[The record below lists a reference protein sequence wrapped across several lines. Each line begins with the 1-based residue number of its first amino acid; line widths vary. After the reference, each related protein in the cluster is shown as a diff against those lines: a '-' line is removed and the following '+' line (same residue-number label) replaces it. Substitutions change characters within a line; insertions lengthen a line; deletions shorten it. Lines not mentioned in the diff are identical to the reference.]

1 LVPADGALQS
11 SGPYDAG
18 GMGSTIVGLISVPF
32 FTGAIGYVTNWT
44 GIWMLFEPVQ
54 FAGVKVPGLS
64 KIVHGIMPRKVQ
76 QIPGLMEGGL
86 GWQGIIPSR
95 AAKMGS
101 IAVDKGIAK
110 VGSPKEFYDQ
120 LEPDRIAE
128 HILESAQGEIRGMVE
143 EIMQRDHP
151 EIWSELPP
159 QLRERVHRRVQEQ
172 LPEIVKSVTDDL
184 GENIDQLLDIKLMVI
199 RNIERNPELSNRI
212 FRAIGRRE
220 LRLIINLGFVFGF
233 TFGIPTAIITE
244 VIFPGAWFLLP
255 ALGVFIGWA
264 TNWLAIWMIFEP
276 VEPKRIL
283 GIKVHG
289 LFIRRQQEVADVYA
303 LIIANDVITLNQ
315 IGEALIEG
323 PQSDRTRQ
331 MIESAMRPAVDRAVG
346 SARPVVRMAVGPREY
361 DALRESVASE
371 AVDYTMTPLR
381 DEDFNREQSKRIRR
395 LIRDR
400 MREMSH
406 KDFSEMLRTVIRED
420 EWLLYLHGG
429 VLGFGGGLLHLA
441 FFG

>member
-1 LVPADGALQS
+1 V
-11 SGPYDAG
+11 G
-18 GMGSTIVGLISVPF
+18 GTIVGLISVPF

-54 FAGVKVPGLS
+54 FKGIHVPGLS

-76 QIPGLMEGGL
+76 QIPGLMNGGM

-95 AAKMGS
+95 ASKMGS

-110 VGSPKEFYDQ
+110 VGSPKDFYEQ
-120 LEPDRIAE
+120 LDPERIAQ
-128 HILESAQGEIRGMVE
+128 HMLESARGDIRGMVE

-151 EIWSELPP
+151 DIWNELPP
-159 QLRERVHRRVQEQ
+159 QLRERVHKRVQEQ
-172 LPEIVKSVTDDL
+172 LPDIVKSVTDEL
-184 GENIDQLLDIKLMVI
+184 GENIDQLLDVKLMVI
-199 RNIERNPELSNRI
+199 RNIEKNPELSNRI

-233 TFGIPTAIITE
+233 LFGVPTAVVTE
-244 VIFPGAWFLLP
+244 LVFPSAWYLLP
-255 ALGVFIGWA
+255 VLGVFIGWA

-276 VEPKRIL
+276 VEPRKIL
-283 GIKVHG
+283 GVKMQG

-303 LIIANDVITLNQ
+303 LIIANEVITLNQ
-315 IGEALIEG
+315 IGIALTEG
-323 PQSDRTRQ
+323 PQADRTRQ
-331 MIESAMRPAVDRAVG
+331 MIETSMRPAVDRAVG
-346 SARPVVRMAVGPREY
+346 SARPVIRMAVGTREY
-361 DALRESVASE
+361 DALRDSVATE

-381 DEDFNREQSKRIRR
+381 DEDFNREQSKRIRV

-420 EWLLYLHGG
+420 EWLLYLHGA
-429 VLGFGGGLLHLA
+429 VLGLGGGLLHLA

>member
-1 LVPADGALQS
+1 MGGELFSVLTVP
-11 SGPYDAG
+11 
-18 GMGSTIVGLISVPF
+18 I

-44 GIWMLFEPVQ
+44 GIWMLFEPVR
-54 FAGVKVPGLS
+54 FAGVHVPGLS
-64 KIVHGIMPRKVQ
+64 KVVHGIMPRKIQ

-110 VGSPKEFYDQ
+110 VGGAKDFYEQ
-120 LEPDRIAE
+120 LDPERVAE
-128 HILESAQGEIRGMVE
+128 HMLETARGDMRGMVE
-143 EIMQRDHP
+143 RIMRRDHP
-151 EIWSELPP
+151 DVWNDLPP

-172 LPEIVKSVTDDL
+172 LPDVVRAITDEIGD
-184 GENIDQLLDIKLMVI
+184 NIDQLLDVKLMVV

-220 LRLIINLGFVFGF
+220 LRLIINLGFAFGF
-233 TFGIPTAIITE
+233 LFGIPTAVITE
-244 VIFPGAWFLLP
+244 IVFPSAWFLLP
-255 ALGVFIGWA
+255 VIGVFIGWA

-276 VEPKRIL
+276 VEPKTIL
-283 GIKVHG
+283 GVKLHG

-303 LIIANDVITLNQ
+303 LIIANEVITLNQ
-315 IGEALIEG
+315 IGEALTEG

-331 MIESAMRPAVDRAVG
+331 MIEAAMRPAVDRAAG
-346 SARPVVRMAVGPREY
+346 AARPVVRMAVGTREY
-361 DALRESVASE
+361 DALRDSIASE
-371 AVDYTMTPLR
+371 AVDYTMTPLQ
-381 DEDFNREQSKRIRR
+381 DESFNREQSKRVRR

-406 KDFSEMLRTVIRED
+406 RDFSEMLRTVIRED
-420 EWLLYLHGG
+420 EWLLYLHGA

>member
-1 LVPADGALQS
+1 MGGNIFALI
-11 SGPYDAG
+11 
-18 GMGSTIVGLISVPF
+18 TVPF

-44 GIWMLFEPVQ
+44 GIWMLFEPVT
-54 FAGVKVPGLS
+54 FKGVQVPGLS
-64 KIVHGIMPRKVQ
+64 KLVHGIMPRKVQ
-76 QIPGLMEGGL
+76 QIPGLMSGGL

-101 IAVDKGIAK
+101 IAVDKGISK
-110 VGSPKEFYDQ
+110 VGGAKDFYEQ
-120 LEPDRIAE
+120 LDPERVAE
-128 HILESAQGEIRGMVE
+128 HMLESARGDIRGMVE
-143 EIMQRDHP
+143 EIMLRDHA
-151 EIWSELPP
+151 EIWNELPP
-159 QLRERVHRRVQEQ
+159 QLRERVHKRVQEQ
-172 LPEIVKSVTDDL
+172 LPDIVRSITDEL

-220 LRLIINLGFVFGF
+220 LKLIINLGFVFGF
-233 TFGIPTAIITE
+233 VFGIPTAVLTE
-244 VIFPGAWFLLP
+244 VVFPNAWYLLP
-255 ALGVFIGWA
+255 VCGVFIGWT

-276 VEPKRIL
+276 IEPKRIL
-283 GIKVHG
+283 GIKFQG
-289 LFIRRQQEVADVYA
+289 LFIRRQHEVADVYA
-303 LIIANDVITLNQ
+303 LIIANEVVTLNQ
-315 IGEALIEG
+315 IGEALTEG

-331 MIESAMRPAVDRAVG
+331 MIEGAMRPAVDRAVG
-346 SARPVVRMAVGPREY
+346 SARPVVRLAVGTREY
-361 DALRESVASE
+361 DSLREAVAAE
-371 AVDYTMTPLR
+371 AVDYTTKPLQ
-381 DEDFNREQSKRIRR
+381 DEGFNREQSKRIRV

-420 EWLLYLHGG
+420 EWLLYLHGA

>member
-1 LVPADGALQS
+1 
-11 SGPYDAG
+11 
-18 GMGSTIVGLISVPF
+18 MGSELIALISVPF

-44 GIWMLFEPVQ
+44 GIWMLFEPVE
-54 FAGVKVPGLS
+54 FAGVHVPGLS
-64 KIVHGIMPRKVQ
+64 KLVHGIMPRKVQ
-76 QIPGLMEGGL
+76 QIPGLMNGGL

-101 IAVDKGIAK
+101 IAVDKGISK

-120 LEPDRIAE
+120 LDPERIAE
-128 HILESAQGEIRGMVE
+128 HMIDSARGDLREMVE
-143 EIMQRDHP
+143 RIMQRDHP
-151 EIWSELPP
+151 ELWNELPP
-159 QLRERVHRRVQEQ
+159 QLRERIHARVQEQ
-172 LPEIVKSVTDDL
+172 LPDIVRAVTDDI
-184 GENIDQLLDIKLMVI
+184 GRNIDQLLDIKLMVI

-220 LRLIINLGFVFGF
+220 QRLIINLGFVFGF
-233 TFGIPTAIITE
+233 VFGIPTAVITE
-244 VIFPGAWFLLP
+244 VVFPGMWYLLP

-276 VEPKRIL
+276 VEPRRIL

-289 LFIRRQQEVADVYA
+289 LFIRRQREVADVYA
-303 LIIANDVITLNQ
+303 LIIANEVITLNQ
-315 IGEALIEG
+315 IGEALMEG
-323 PQSDRTRQ
+323 PQADRTRH
-331 MIESAMRPAVDRAVG
+331 MIEGAMRPAVDRAVG
-346 SARPVVRMAVGPREY
+346 SARPVVRLAVGTEGY
-361 DALRESVASE
+361 DALRRSVATE
-371 AVDYTMTPLR
+371 AVDYTLTPLQ
-381 DEDFNREQSKRIRR
+381 DERFNREQSKRIRR

-420 EWLLYLHGG
+420 EWLLYLHGA

>member
-1 LVPADGALQS
+1 MDTRELIGVL
-11 SGPYDAG
+11 
-18 GMGSTIVGLISVPF
+18 TIPLFS
-32 FTGAIGYVTNWT
+32 GAIGYATNWT
-44 GIWMLFEPVQ
+44 GVWMLFNPVR
-54 FAGVKVPGLS
+54 FRGFELPGLGALA
-64 KIVHGIMPRKVQ
+64 KLLPRKVQ
-76 QIPGLMEGGL
+76 QVPGIMNGGV

-110 VGSPKEFYDQ
+110 VGSPKEFYEQ
-120 LEPDRIAE
+120 LDPQRLAQ
-128 HILESAQGEIRGMVE
+128 HMLESARGDIREMVE
-143 EIMQRDHP
+143 NIMQRDHP
-151 EIWSELPP
+151 DIWNELPP
-159 QLRERVHRRVQEQ
+159 RLRERVHRRVEEQ
-172 LPEIVKSVTDDL
+172 LPEIVRTITDEI
-184 GENIDQLLDIKLMVI
+184 GENVDQLLDIKLMVI

-233 TFGIPTAIITE
+233 AFGIPTSIITE
-244 VIFPGAWFLLP
+244 VVFPNAWFLLP
-255 ALGVFIGWA
+255 VIGVFIGWA

-276 VEPKRIL
+276 VEPKKIL
-283 GIKVHG
+283 GVKVHG
-289 LFIRRQQEVADVYA
+289 LFIRRQEQVSDVYA
-303 LIIANDVITLNQ
+303 LIIANEVITLNQ
-315 IGEALIEG
+315 IGEALTEG

-331 MIESAMRPAVDRAVG
+331 MIEGAMRPAVDRAVG
-346 SARPVVRMAVGPREY
+346 SARPVVRLAVGTEEY
-361 DALRESVASE
+361 DSMRESIATE

-381 DEDFNREQSKRIRR
+381 DEDFNREQSKRIRV

-420 EWLLYLHGG
+420 EWLLYLHGA

>member
-1 LVPADGALQS
+1 MGGQIFALI
-11 SGPYDAG
+11 
-18 GMGSTIVGLISVPF
+18 TVPF

-54 FAGVKVPGLS
+54 FKGVHVPGLS
-64 KIVHGIMPRKVQ
+64 KIVHGIMPRKIQ
-76 QIPGLMEGGL
+76 QIPGLMNGGL

-110 VGSPKEFYDQ
+110 VGSPKDFYDQ
-120 LEPDRIAE
+120 LEPRRIAQ
-128 HILESAQGEIRGMVE
+128 HMLESARGDIRGMVE

-151 EIWSELPP
+151 DLWNELPP
-159 QLRERVHRRVQEQ
+159 QLRERVHRRVQDQ
-172 LPEIVKSVTDDL
+172 LPDIVRSITDEL
-184 GENIDQLLDIKLMVI
+184 GENIDQLLDVKLMVI

-233 TFGIPTAIITE
+233 AFGIPTAVITE
-244 VIFPGAWFLLP
+244 VVFPNAWFLLP
-255 ALGVFIGWA
+255 LLGIFIGWA

-276 VEPKRIL
+276 IEPRKIL
-283 GIKVHG
+283 GFKMQG

-303 LIIANDVITLNQ
+303 LIIANEVITLNQ
-315 IGEALIEG
+315 IGIALTEG

-331 MIESAMRPAVDRAVG
+331 MIESSMRPAVDRAVG
-346 SARPVVRMAVGPREY
+346 SARPVVRMAVGRREY
-361 DALRESVASE
+361 DALRQSVATE

-381 DEDFNREQSKRIRR
+381 DESFNREQSKRIRV

-420 EWLLYLHGG
+420 EWLLYLHGA
-429 VLGFGGGLLHLA
+429 VLGLGGGLLHLA

>member
-1 LVPADGALQS
+1 V
-11 SGPYDAG
+11 G
-18 GMGSTIVGLISVPF
+18 GEIFAVISVPI

-54 FAGVKVPGLS
+54 FKGIHIPGLS
-64 KIVHGIMPRKVQ
+64 KVVRVMPRKIQ
-76 QIPGLMEGGL
+76 QIPGIMSGGM

-110 VGSPKEFYDQ
+110 VGSPKEFYEQ
-120 LEPDRIAE
+120 LDPERVAQ
-128 HILESAQGEIRGMVE
+128 HMLESARGDIRGMVE

-151 EIWSELPP
+151 DIWNELPP
-159 QLRERVHRRVQEQ
+159 QLRERVHKRVQEQ
-172 LPEIVKSVTDDL
+172 LPDIVRSITEEL
-184 GENIDQLLDIKLMVI
+184 GENIDHLLDIKLMVV
-199 RNIERNPELSNRI
+199 RNIEKNPELSNRI

-233 TFGIPTAIITE
+233 VFGIPTAVITE
-244 VIFPGAWFLLP
+244 IVFPNAWFLLP
-255 ALGVFIGWA
+255 GIGVFIGWA

-276 VEPKRIL
+276 VEPKSVL
-283 GIKVHG
+283 GIKMQG

-303 LIIANDVITLNQ
+303 LIIANEVVTLNQ
-315 IGEALIEG
+315 IGLALTEG
-323 PQSDRTRQ
+323 PQSDRTRH
-331 MIESAMRPAVDRAVG
+331 MIEGSMRPAVDRAVG
-346 SARPVVRMAVGPREY
+346 SARPLVRMAVGTREY
-361 DALRESVASE
+361 DSMRESIATE
-371 AVDYTMTPLR
+371 AVDYTTKPLQ
-381 DEDFNREQSKRIRR
+381 DEAFNREQSKRIRV

-420 EWLLYLHGG
+420 EWLLYLHGA